1 MAKMNTC
8 FVQCVCLNIG
18 ARDTPVKEN
27 QIPCTKIGPTQCN
40 VLVTHFFSKIGN
52 CYWNIFIPI
61 CFLSI
66 DSLGT

>member
-40 VLVTHFFSKIGN
+40 VLVTHFFLAKLEIVIG
-52 CYWNIFIPI
+52 I
-61 CFLSI
+61 FLSPFA
-66 DSLGT
+66 S